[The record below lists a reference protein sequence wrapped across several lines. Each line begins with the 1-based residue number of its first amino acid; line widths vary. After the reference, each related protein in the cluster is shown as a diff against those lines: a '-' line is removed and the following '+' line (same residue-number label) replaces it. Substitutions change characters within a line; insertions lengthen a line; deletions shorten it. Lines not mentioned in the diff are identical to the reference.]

1 MSALFSHTKNLFG
14 KAKWM
19 SYFSA
24 KKSGLLN
31 ANGIIVGEKWFSPI
45 SIPGMEHTIVF
56 APSGSGKT
64 TSIVIP
70 NLLTWDESCVIV
82 DVKLELFEKTS
93 GFREK
98 NGHEVFLWNPGA
110 KNNKTHRFNPLSL
123 ISTDKNKQIDDLYKI
138 AQILIPDDG
147 KTEQIWTAGPRNL
160 FVGLGL
166 YVLNH
171 SDGPKTIGQI
181 LRTLTFSD
189 DFDSFVEELTS
200 KEGIG
205 SLCLSFLNSYINTPS
220 VTRGGIK
227 ASFESKLSLF
237 NNPLVDAATSESD
250 FNIQDLRRK
259 KMSIYVGITNDNLVR
274 FSPLL
279 NIFFEQVLSALT
291 AEEPKKDEPISVC
304 LILDEFPAL
313 GKLEILKANIGLLR
327 SYHIRAL
334 IIIQDIAQLR
344 EIYGR
349 DGANIFLN
357 LKTKVAFSQNNYE
370 AGEYISKL
378 AGDTTTTSASKSG
391 KEFSFFSKKSL
402 TESFARRP
410 LILPQEILCLNNERA
425 IVLMEGKNPLIV
437 NKIYWFKNKDLAARI
452 VDPVN
457 VPQIPISEYQFNRS
471 AKIKKKHEDL
481 DLDSI

>member
-1 MSALFSHTKNLFG
+1 MSTIFSHTKNLFG
-14 KAKWM
+14 RAKWM
-19 SYFSA
+19 SYFEA
-24 KKSGLLN
+24 KKSGLLD

-45 SIPGMEHTIVF
+45 SIPGNEHTIVF

-70 NLLTWDESCVIV
+70 NLLTWDDSCVIV
-82 DVKLELFEKTS
+82 DVKLELFQKTS
-93 GFREK
+93 GFRKK
-98 NGHEVFLWNPGA
+98 NGHAVFLWNPGA
-110 KNNKTHRFNPLSL
+110 KNHNTHRFNPLSL
-123 ISTDKNKQIDDLYKI
+123 VSTDKNKQIDDLSKI

-160 FVGLGL
+160 FIGLGL

-189 DFDSFVEELTS
+189 DFDGFVEELTTQ
-200 KEGIG
+200 EGIG
-205 SLCLSFLNSYINTPS
+205 SLCLAFLNSYINTPA

-279 NIFFEQVLSALT
+279 NIFFEQVLSVLT
-291 AEEPKKDEPISVC
+291 AEEPKKDEPLSVC

-334 IIIQDIAQLR
+334 IIIQEIAQLR

-349 DGANIFLN
+349 EGANIFLN

-370 AGEYISKL
+370 SSDYISKL

-391 KEFSFFSKKSL
+391 KELSFFSKKSL
-402 TESFARRP
+402 TESFTKRP
-410 LILPQEILCLNNERA
+410 LILPQEILCLKSNRA
-425 IVLMEGKNPLIV
+425 IILIEGRSPLLV
-437 NKIYWFKNKDLAARI
+437 KKMFWFENKDLSMRI
-452 VDPVN
+452 IDPID
-457 VPQIPISEYQFNRS
+457 VPKITMQEYEFKIS
-471 AKIKKKHEDL
+471 AKKQKKHEEL